1 MPPRMTSDES
11 QGDLDHRTLRYRVD
25 QNGDY
30 IRRFQ
35 FQLTQTQRY
44 RMKQPNFS
52 ATLLALLIAGSLA
65 STATWASKGADDNIS
80 EQGRGC
86 DDNPS
91 PGEDNIKSCGG
102 SRTDDNGKSGIKGK
116 ERSRYEARLGGA
128 IQPGAQGKVEL
139 DTKPNKQRFVAQVK
153 LPIPSAALA
162 INDLDAATDASVTL
176 SLSRGGVEYANCDLD
191 LDKPNVK
198 RAIRRVEYKVDIL
211 SRRGGAAEPRMGACF
226 DASNNPVLPV
236 IEAGDTA
243 DVSIDTYA
251 AGPFLNGSVIR
262 EK

>member
-1 MPPRMTSDES
+1 
-11 QGDLDHRTLRYRVD
+11 
-25 QNGDY
+25 
-30 IRRFQ
+30 
-35 FQLTQTQRY
+35 
-44 RMKQPNFS
+44 MKQNNIS

-65 STATWASKGADDNIS
+65 STATWASKGADDNPS

-86 DDNPS
+86 GDDNPS

-102 SRTDDNGKSGIKGK
+102 SRTDDNGKGGNKGK

-162 INDLDAATDASVTL
+162 INDVAAAADASVTL

-191 LDKPNVK
+191 LDKPNGK

-211 SRRGGAAEPRMGACF
+211 SRRGGGAEQRMGACF
-226 DASNNPVLPV
+226 DVNNSPILPV
-236 IEAGDTA
+236 VETGDTA
-243 DVSIDTYA
+243 EVSIDTYT
-251 AGPFLNGSVIR
+251 GPFLNGTVVR

>member
-1 MPPRMTSDES
+1 
-11 QGDLDHRTLRYRVD
+11 
-25 QNGDY
+25 
-30 IRRFQ
+30 
-35 FQLTQTQRY
+35 
-44 RMKQPNFS
+44 MKQPNFS

-65 STATWASKGADDNIS
+65 STATWASKGADDNPS

-102 SRTDDNGKSGIKGK
+102 SRTDDNGKGGNKGK

-128 IQPGAQGKVEL
+128 IQAGAQGKVEL

-162 INDLDAATDASVTL
+162 INDVAAAADASVTL
-176 SLSRGGVEYANCDLD
+176 SLSRGGVEYATCDLD
-191 LDKPNVK
+191 LDKPNGK
-198 RAIRRVEYKVDIL
+198 RAIRRVEYKVDVL
-211 SRRGGAAEPRMGACF
+211 SRRGGAAEQRVGACF
-226 DASNNPVLPV
+226 DANNSPILPV
-236 IEAGDTA
+236 VEAGDTA
-243 DVSIDTYA
+243 DVSIDTYVI
-251 AGPFLNGSVIR
+251 GPFLNGTVVR